1 MKQKFILMAWLFIA
15 ICATTQSQNE
25 CLNEFEYLVKKI
37 RDDYPGYKDKVT
49 DKTQSSLKLLETKI
63 RERINLYPDS
73 CAYYLGEYAAFF
85 KDNHLRVFLNRS
97 SAQAARPEIMEVSSY
112 GKNIAIDTH
121 IIQHTTSSKREIE
134 GIWSGYRDEF
144 AIIRDGDK
152 LVASVIKQGG
162 WKPGQIIYEINP
174 INDTVFEFINHTLVK
189 GGKPR
194 AKKASLHLN
203 GKIIEIHGETHFVR
217 KSDSEVLDKATLY
230 SYAPEHPNGS
240 NVYYVAMPLTDSTYY
255 IRIPDF
261 GNDMGN
267 ELVQKHWN
275 EIMSRPN
282 LIIDIRTNRGG
293 QNTYYE
299 ELAKIIYSKPY
310 TSKGVEWYASEG
322 NIKFWEDA
330 IQEGKI
336 KNGEDGMKW
345 SKDLLEAM
353 KKNAGRFI
361 THPHYANLS
370 EIESRDT
377 IYPMPRHI
385 GIIMSE
391 DNASSAEQFLLTAK
405 GSDKVILFGNHN
417 TLGILDYSNA
427 IEVPFPSGKY
437 RLQYP
442 LTRSKR
448 LPQDPIDNIGIAP
461 DVIIP
466 FASTLQLFNRLDNWV
481 YFVEAYLRI
490 LK

>member
-194 AKKASLHLN
+194 AKKASLH
-203 GKIIEIHGETHFVR
+203 R
-217 KSDSEVLDKATLY
+217 KGL
-230 SYAPEHPNGS
+230 G
-240 NVYYVAMPLTDSTYY
+240 
-255 IRIPDF
+255 
-261 GNDMGN
+261 
-267 ELVQKHWN
+267 
-275 EIMSRPN
+275 
-282 LIIDIRTNRGG
+282 
-293 QNTYYE
+293 
-299 ELAKIIYSKPY
+299 
-310 TSKGVEWYASEG
+310 
-322 NIKFWEDA
+322 
-330 IQEGKI
+330 
-336 KNGEDGMKW
+336 DGTKKVNW
-345 SKDLLEAM
+345 SHEKQPRFALMLLM
-353 KKNAGRFI
+353 
-361 THPHYANLS
+361 
-370 EIESRDT
+370 
-377 IYPMPRHI
+377 
-385 GIIMSE
+385 
-391 DNASSAEQFLLTAK
+391 
-405 GSDKVILFGNHN
+405 
-417 TLGILDYSNA
+417 
-427 IEVPFPSGKY
+427 
-437 RLQYP
+437 LQ
-442 LTRSKR
+442 TVVS
-448 LPQDPIDNIGIAP
+448 
-461 DVIIP
+461 
-466 FASTLQLFNRLDNWV
+466 F
-481 YFVEAYLRI
+481 
-490 LK
+490 